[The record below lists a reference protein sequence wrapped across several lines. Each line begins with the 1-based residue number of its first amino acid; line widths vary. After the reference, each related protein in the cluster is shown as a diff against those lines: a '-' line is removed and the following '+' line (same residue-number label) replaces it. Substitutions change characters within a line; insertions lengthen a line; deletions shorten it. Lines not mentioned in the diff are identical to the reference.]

1 MSMAD
6 RIAVEVDAVSYT
18 FQNGNSARPV
28 LDAVTVNLVFSKT
41 LAITGPSGCGK
52 TTLLRLVSGLLEP
65 SDGHV
70 RFCEPQRKPRV
81 GFMFQ
86 DYKLVPWLNV
96 RKNLVF
102 GHDSN
107 IETGEQFQEVVEVL
121 RLGDHLAEFPSRLSG
136 GLKERTAL
144 GRALLGN
151 PELLL
156 LDEPLS
162 STDYL
167 HRLAIEDYVFDRVRR
182 DSISAIIVTH
192 DLDQAVANA
201 DQVLILP
208 QVGSSHRASILNVP
222 NDLRLFNPSQARLAP
237 RMVPVMRGLISD
249 YEDMQ

>member
-1 MSMAD
+1 MAD

-18 FQNGNSARPV
+18 FQNGKSARPV
-28 LDAVTVNLVFSKT
+28 LDAVTVALVFSKT

-52 TTLLRLVSGLLEP
+52 TTLLRLVSGLLKP
-65 SDGHV
+65 SDGYV
-70 RFCEPQRKPRV
+70 RFCEPERKPRI

-86 DYKLVPWLNV
+86 DYKLAPWLNV
-96 RKNLVF
+96 RQNMTF
-102 GHDSN
+102 GHDSS
-107 IETGEQFQEVVEVL
+107 IENSAQFKDVVQVL
-121 RLGDHLAEFPSRLSG
+121 KLGDHLSDFPSQLSG

-144 GRALLGN
+144 GRALLGK

-167 HRLAIEDYVFDRVRR
+167 HRLDIEDYVFDRVRR

-208 QVGSSHRASILNVP
+208 RAGSSHRASILNVP

-237 RMVPVMRGLISD
+237 QMVPVMRGLISD
-249 YEDMQ
+249 YEDLL